1 MSKKY
6 IFRFS
11 FIILMVIFLSLSSYS
26 QEKKEDKGEVSIPWD
41 EFRKLLE
48 LDIDEVVLSW
58 EEFQKILD
66 QTGKKYIPPF
76 QLKDEK
82 VVLTREQFK
91 RLLDQMK
98 PPVITVVQPP
108 ADYLITKAAYQ
119 GRIARNNALLRAN
132 LSTEIFP
139 KERSQYVKIP
149 LFPMNIALKDVFF
162 DNRPGVVILE
172 NNKHTLATS
181 QVGQHQIMVDFSLK
195 TDLEEGP
202 RALSFPIPRT
212 PITSLD
218 LDIPFTKIE
227 VEVTNAQQVEVTE
240 RGGQTHV
247 FALLSP
253 SNFIGVKW
261 RRKLPEAVK
270 GPAKIYADTLS
281 HISIEDDALRVN
293 TDVSLSVLQNTIP
306 SLILKLPEGYSIL
319 NVRGSGLGD
328 WQEVKRREAS
338 YLEIPFDYPKK
349 GNFTIAITA
358 EKLLP
363 NASMAVDFTGFAVQ
377 EAIREKG
384 FLGVELKSASEATLS
399 SAEGLDRLDVSE
411 LPPVL
416 INRSQK
422 PLLFGFK
429 YLHHPFSLVLDIK
442 KHEELPIIS
451 TVVDSASGVTL
462 FTEDGKLVHR
472 LVYKVRNTSK
482 QFLELELPEDAQ
494 VWGLFVAGEPAKPRI
509 NQNKMLIPLN
519 RSRQGATGLVAFDVE
534 LIYYLKSKR
543 FGWLGHRDS
552 LFPVPDVII
561 SQMLWSVYLPVGYT
575 FPQFGGSVEKEKKA
589 RGIRPLLVTKR
600 RASRPLE
607 PPAGVPEKDKER
619 LRRELDDMKKQFSA
633 NLAIAEEQLAEQVEN
648 EAQFSQRVQDIQEGK
663 VQAVSGVLP
672 IRIIIPTT
680 GQVFRFAKTLVS
692 EEPLTLSFT
701 YTSRGMMTLVGLLIL
716 VIILILL
723 FVFRSR
729 MKKPIG
735 FLPETFRV
743 NYRHLTLLILSLVML
758 IFSNILALICFV
770 GFLLTFLPS
779 FKAKPKKS

>member
-11 FIILMVIFLSLSSYS
+11 IIILMAIFLSLSSYS

-41 EFRKLLE
+41 EFRRLLE
-48 LDIDEVVLSW
+48 LDKDEVVLSW
-58 EEFQKILD
+58 EEFQKILA

-91 RLLDQMK
+91 RLLNQMK

-108 ADYLITKAAYQ
+108 ADYLITKAAYR
-119 GRIARNNALLRAN
+119 GRITRSNALLQAI

-149 LFPMNIALKDVFF
+149 LFPLNIALKDVLF

-181 QVGQHQIMVDFSLK
+181 QVGQHQITVDFSLK
-195 TDLEEGP
+195 ADLEEGP

-240 RGGQTHV
+240 RGNQTHV

-253 SNFIGVKW
+253 SNFIGLKW

-270 GPAKIYADTLS
+270 GPAKVYADTLS

-306 SLILKLPEGYSIL
+306 SIMLKIPEGYSIL
-319 NVRGSGLGD
+319 DVRGSGIGD
-328 WQEVKRREAS
+328 WRELKRREVR

-349 GNFTIAITA
+349 GNFPIAITA

-363 NASMAVDFTGFAVQ
+363 NASMTVDFTGFAVD

-399 SAEGLDRLDVSE
+399 SSEGLDRLDVSE

-416 INRSQK
+416 ISRSQK

-429 YLHHPFSLVLDIK
+429 YLHHPYSLILDIK

-482 QFLELELPEDAQ
+482 QFLELKLPEDAQ
-494 VWGLFVAGEPAKPRI
+494 IWGLFVGGEPAKPRI
-509 NQNKMLIPLN
+509 NQNKILIPLN

-534 LIYYLKSKR
+534 LIYYLKSTR

-589 RGIRPLLVTKR
+589 KGIRPLLGAKR
-600 RASRPLE
+600 KVFKPLE
-607 PPAGVPEKDKER
+607 PSAEAPEKDKER
-619 LRRELDDMKKQFSA
+619 ARREMDDMKKQFSA

-648 EAQFSQRVQDIQEGK
+648 EAQFSQRVQEIQEGK
-663 VQAVSGVLP
+663 VPAVSGMLP

-680 GQVFRFAKTLVS
+680 GQVFRFAKTLIS
-692 EEPLTLSFT
+692 AEPLTLSFT
-701 YTSRGMMTLVGLLIL
+701 YASRGMITLAGLLVLI
-716 VIILILL
+716 VVLILL
-723 FVFRSR
+723 FAFRSK

-735 FLPETFRV
+735 FIPEKLRV
-743 NYRHLTLLILSLVML
+743 NYLHLSLLILSFIML
-758 IFSNILALICFV
+758 IFSNILAIICFV
-770 GFLLTFLPS
+770 GFILTLLPS
-779 FKAKPKKS
+779 LMAKPKKR

>member
-1 MSKKY
+1 MSKKCL
-6 IFRFS
+6 FRIPI
-11 FIILMVIFLSLSSYS
+11 IILIVLFLSLSSFP
-26 QEKKEDKGEVSIPWD
+26 QEKKEEKGSVSIPWE

-98 PPVITVVQPP
+98 PPAITIVHPP

-119 GRIARNNALLRAN
+119 GRITRTNALLRAVFN
-132 LSTEIFP
+132 TEIFP

-149 LFPMNIALKDVFF
+149 LFPLNMALKDVLF

-181 QVGQHQIMVDFSLK
+181 QVGQHQITVEFSLK

-253 SNFIGVKW
+253 SNSINLKW

-270 GPAKIYADTLS
+270 GPAKVYADTLN
-281 HISIEDDALRVN
+281 HLSIEDDALRVN
-293 TDVSLSVLQNTIP
+293 TDVSLSILQNTIP
-306 SLILKLPEGYSIL
+306 SLILEVPEGYSIL
-319 NVRGSGLGD
+319 DVRGTGVGD
-328 WQEVKRREAS
+328 WRELKRREAS
-338 YLEIPFDYPKK
+338 FLEIPFDYPKK
-349 GNFTIAITA
+349 GNIIISITS

-363 NASMAVDFTGFAVQ
+363 NASMAVDFTGFAV
-377 EAIREKG
+377 EDAIREKG
-384 FLGVELKSASEATLS
+384 FLGVELKSASEVTLTS
-399 SAEGLDRLDVSE
+399 SEGLDRLDVSE

-416 INRSQK
+416 ISRSQK

-429 YLHHPFSLVLDIK
+429 YLHHPYSLILDIK

-482 QFLELELPEDAQ
+482 QFLELELPESAQ

-509 NQNKMLIPLN
+509 NQNKILIPLN

-575 FPQFGGSVEKEKKA
+575 FPKFGGSVEKEKKA

-600 RASRPLE
+600 KVSRPLE
-607 PPAGVPEKDKER
+607 PQAGVPEKDKER

-692 EEPLTLSFT
+692 EEPLTLGFT
-701 YTSRGMMTLVGLLIL
+701 YASRGMMTLVGLLIL
-716 VIILILL
+716 IIILILL
-723 FVFRSR
+723 FVFRSK

-735 FLPETFRV
+735 FIPEALRV
-743 NYRHLTLLILSLVML
+743 NYLHLTLLILSLIML
-758 IFSNILALICFV
+758 VFSNILALICFV
-770 GFLLTFLPS
+770 GFLLTLLPS
-779 FKAKPKKS
+779 LKAKPKKA

>member
-6 IFRFS
+6 IFRLS
-11 FIILMVIFLSLSSYS
+11 FIILIAIFLSLSSYS

-48 LDIDEVVLSW
+48 LDKDEVVLSW
-58 EEFQKILD
+58 EEFQKILV

-108 ADYLITKAAYQ
+108 ADYLITKAAYM
-119 GRIARNNALLRAN
+119 GRITRSNALLRAN

-149 LFPMNIALKDVFF
+149 LFPMNIALKDVLF

-172 NNKHTLATS
+172 NNKHILATR
-181 QVGQHQIMVDFSLK
+181 QVGQHQIIVDFSLK

-253 SNFIGVKW
+253 SDFIGVKW
-261 RRKLPEAVK
+261 RRKLPEAIK

-306 SLILKLPEGYSIL
+306 SLTLKVPEGYSIL
-319 NVRGSGLGD
+319 DVRGSGLGD
-328 WQEVKRREAS
+328 WRELKRREVR
-338 YLEIPFDYPKK
+338 YMEIPFDYPKK

-363 NASMAVDFTGFAVQ
+363 NASMTVDFTGFAVE

-384 FLGVELKSASEATLS
+384 FLGVELKSASEVTLS

-416 INRSQK
+416 ITRSQK

-429 YLHHPFSLVLDIK
+429 YLHHPYSLILDIK

-494 VWGLFVAGEPAKPRI
+494 VWGLFVGGEPAKPRV
-509 NQNKMLIPLN
+509 NQNKILIPLN
-519 RSRQGATGLVAFDVE
+519 RSREGATGLVAFDVE
-534 LIYYLKSKR
+534 LIYYLKSTR
-543 FGWLGHRDS
+543 FGWLGHKKS
-552 LFPVPDVII
+552 LFPVPGVII

-589 RGIRPLLVTKR
+589 KGIRPLLGTK
-600 RASRPLE
+600 SKVFRPLE

-663 VQAVSGVLP
+663 VPAVSGVLP

-680 GQVFRFAKTLVS
+680 GQVFRFAKTLIS
-692 EEPLTLSFT
+692 EEPLTLRFT
-701 YTSRGMMTLVGLLIL
+701 YASRGMMTLAGLLIL
-716 VIILILL
+716 VIVLILL
-723 FVFRSR
+723 FAFRSK

-735 FLPETFRV
+735 FIPEKLRV
-743 NYRHLTLLILSLVML
+743 NYLHLTLLILSLTML
-758 IFSNILALICFV
+758 LFSNILALICFV
-770 GFLLTFLPS
+770 GFILTLLPS
-779 FKAKPKKS
+779 LMAKPKKG

>member
-1 MSKKY
+1 MA
-6 IFRFS
+6 
-11 FIILMVIFLSLSSYS
+11 IFLSMSSFP

-58 EEFQKILD
+58 EEFQKILA

-98 PPVITVVQPP
+98 PPVITVIHPP
-108 ADYLITKAAYQ
+108 ADYLITKAAYR
-119 GRIARNNALLRAN
+119 GRITRNNALLRAN

-149 LFPMNIALKDVFF
+149 LFPMNIALKDVLF

-253 SNFIGVKW
+253 SNFISVKW

-319 NVRGSGLGD
+319 DVRGSGLGD
-328 WQEVKRREAS
+328 WREVKRREVS

-349 GNFTIAITA
+349 GNFTIAVTA

-363 NASMAVDFTGFAVQ
+363 NASMAVDFTGFAVE

-416 INRSQK
+416 ISRSQK

-429 YLHHPFSLVLDIK
+429 YLHHPYSLILDIK

-509 NQNKMLIPLN
+509 NQNKILIPLN

-607 PPAGVPEKDKER
+607 PSAGVPEKDKER

-692 EEPLTLSFT
+692 EEPLTLRFT

-716 VIILILL
+716 VIILVLL

-729 MKKPIG
+729 MKKPIS
-735 FLPETFRV
+735 FIPEKLRV
-743 NYRHLTLLILSLVML
+743 NYLHLTLLILSFIML
-758 IFSNILALICFV
+758 IFSDILALICFV
-770 GFLLTFLPS
+770 GFLLTLLPS
-779 FKAKPKKS
+779 FKAKPKKK

>member
-11 FIILMVIFLSLSSYS
+11 FIILMAIFLSLSSYP

-58 EEFQKILD
+58 EEFQKILA

-119 GRIARNNALLRAN
+119 GRITRNNALLQAN

-162 DNRPGVVILE
+162 DKRPGVVILE

-181 QVGQHQIMVDFSLK
+181 QVGQHQITVDFSLK
-195 TDLEEGP
+195 TDLEKGP

-240 RGGQTHV
+240 RAGQTHV

-306 SLILKLPEGYSIL
+306 SIILKLPEGYSIL

-328 WQEVKRREAS
+328 WLEVKRRETN

-349 GNFTIAITA
+349 GNFTVAITA

-363 NASMAVDFTGFAVQ
+363 NASMAVDFTGFAVE

-416 INRSQK
+416 ISRSQK

-429 YLHHPFSLVLDIK
+429 YLHHPYSLVLDIK

-482 QFLELELPEDAQ
+482 QFLELELPEEAQ

-509 NQNKMLIPLN
+509 NQNKILIPLN

-534 LIYYLKSKR
+534 LIYYLKAKR
-543 FGWLGHRDS
+543 FGWLGQRDS
-552 LFPVPDVII
+552 LFPAPDVII

-600 RASRPLE
+600 RASRSLE
-607 PPAGVPEKDKER
+607 PAAGAPEKDKER
-619 LRRELDDMKKQFSA
+619 LRQELDDMKKQFSA

-723 FVFRSR
+723 FVFRSK

-743 NYRHLTLLILSLVML
+743 NYFHLALLILSLVML
-758 IFSNILALICFV
+758 LFSNILALICFV
-770 GFLLTFLPS
+770 GFLLTLLPS
-779 FKAKPKKS
+779 FKSKPKKK

>member
-6 IFRFS
+6 IFRLS
-11 FIILMVIFLSLSSYS
+11 FIILIAIFLSLSSYS
-26 QEKKEDKGEVSIPWD
+26 QEKKEDKGEVSIPWE

-48 LDIDEVVLSW
+48 LDKDEVVLSW
-58 EEFQKILD
+58 EEFQKILA

-98 PPVITVVQPP
+98 PPVITVVHPP
-108 ADYLITKAAYQ
+108 ADYLITKAAYR
-119 GRIARNNALLRAN
+119 GKITRNNALLRAN

-149 LFPMNIALKDVFF
+149 LFPMNIALKDVLF

-181 QVGQHQIMVDFSLK
+181 QVGQHQIIVDFSLK
-195 TDLEEGP
+195 TDLEKGP

-240 RGGQTHV
+240 RGSQTHV

-253 SNFIGVKW
+253 SDFIGLKW
-261 RRKLPEAVK
+261 RRQLPEAVK

-306 SLILKLPEGYSIL
+306 SITLKVPEGYSIL
-319 NVRGSGLGD
+319 DVRGSGLGD
-328 WQEVKRREAS
+328 WRELKRREVS

-349 GNFTIAITA
+349 GNFAIAITT

-363 NASMAVDFTGFAVQ
+363 NASMAVDFTGFAVE

-384 FLGVELKSASEATLS
+384 FLGVELKSASEVTLS

-416 INRSQK
+416 ITRSQK

-429 YLHHPFSLVLDIK
+429 YLHHPYSLILDIK

-472 LVYKVRNTSK
+472 LVYKIRNTSK

-494 VWGLFVAGEPAKPRI
+494 VWGLFVGGEPAKPRV
-509 NQNKMLIPLN
+509 NQNKILIPLN

-561 SQMLWSVYLPVGYT
+561 SQLLWSVYLPVGYT
-575 FPQFGGSVEKEKKA
+575 FPQFGGTVEKEIKA
-589 RGIRPLLVTKR
+589 KGIRPLLGAKR
-600 RASRPLE
+600 KFFSYME

-619 LRRELDDMKKQFSA
+619 LRRDLDDMKKQFSP
-633 NLAIAEEQLAEQVEN
+633 NLAIAEEQLVEQVEN

-663 VQAVSGVLP
+663 VPAVGGVLP
-672 IRIIIPTT
+672 IRIIVPTT

-692 EEPLTLSFT
+692 EEPLILRFT
-701 YTSRGMMTLVGLLIL
+701 YASRGMMTLVGLLIL

-723 FVFRSR
+723 FAFRSK
-729 MKKPIG
+729 MKKPVG
-735 FLPETFRV
+735 FIPEKLRV
-743 NYRHLTLLILSLVML
+743 NYLHLTLLILSLIML
-758 IFSNILALICFV
+758 IFSNILAIICFV
-770 GFLLTFLPS
+770 GFILTLLPS
-779 FKAKPKKS
+779 LLAKPKKA

>member
-6 IFRFS
+6 IFRLS
-11 FIILMVIFLSLSSYS
+11 FIILIALFLSLSSYS
-26 QEKKEDKGEVSIPWD
+26 QEKKEEKGEVSIPWE

-58 EEFQKILD
+58 EEFQKILA

-98 PPVITVVQPP
+98 PPVITIVQPP

-119 GRIARNNALLRAN
+119 GRITRNNALLRASF
-132 LSTEIFP
+132 STEIFP

-149 LFPMNIALKDVFF
+149 LFPMNIALKEVLF

-181 QVGQHQIMVDFSLK
+181 QVGQHQITVDFSLK

-227 VEVTNAQQVEVTE
+227 VEVTNAQQVEVSE
-240 RGGQTHV
+240 RGSQTHV

-293 TDVSLSVLQNTIP
+293 ADVSLSVLQNTIP
-306 SLILKLPEGYSIL
+306 SLILKIPEGYSIL
-319 NVRGSGLGD
+319 DVRGSGLGD
-328 WQEVKRREAS
+328 WLELKRREVS

-349 GNFTIAITA
+349 GNFSIAITA

-363 NASMAVDFTGFAVQ
+363 NATMAVDYTGFSVE

-384 FLGVELKSASEATLS
+384 FLGVELKSASEVTLS

-411 LPPVL
+411 LPPAL
-416 INRSQK
+416 IARSQK

-429 YLHHPFSLVLDIK
+429 YLHHPYSLILDIK

-494 VWGLFVAGEPAKPRI
+494 VWGLFVGGEPAKPRV
-509 NQNKMLIPLN
+509 NQNKILIPLN

-561 SQMLWSVYLPVGYT
+561 SQLLWSVYLPVGYT
-575 FPQFGGSVEKEKKA
+575 FPQFGGTVEKEIKA
-589 RGIRPLLVTKR
+589 KGIRPLLGAKR
-600 RASRPLE
+600 KFISYIE

-619 LRRELDDMKKQFSA
+619 LRRDLDDMKKQFSP

-663 VQAVSGVLP
+663 VPAVGGVLP
-672 IRIIIPTT
+672 IRIIVPTT

-692 EEPLTLSFT
+692 EEPLILSFT
-701 YTSRGMMTLVGLLIL
+701 YASRGMRTLVGLLIL
-716 VIILILL
+716 VIVLIFL
-723 FVFRSR
+723 FAFRSK
-729 MKKPIG
+729 MKKPVG
-735 FLPETFRV
+735 FIPEKFRV
-743 NYRHLTLLILSLVML
+743 NYLHLSLLILSIIML

-770 GFLLTFLPS
+770 GFILMLLPS
-779 FKAKPKKS
+779 FLAKPKKA

>member
-6 IFRFS
+6 IFRLS
-11 FIILMVIFLSLSSYS
+11 FIILIAIFLSLSSYS
-26 QEKKEDKGEVSIPWD
+26 QEKKEDKGEVSIPWE

-48 LDIDEVVLSW
+48 LDKDEVVLSW
-58 EEFQKILD
+58 EEFQKILA

-98 PPVITVVQPP
+98 PPVITVVHPP
-108 ADYLITKAAYQ
+108 ADYLITKAAYR
-119 GRIARNNALLRAN
+119 GRITRSNALLRAN

-149 LFPMNIALKDVFF
+149 LFPMNIALKDVLF

-172 NNKHTLATS
+172 NNKHTLATR
-181 QVGQHQIMVDFSLK
+181 QVGQHEIMVDFSLK

-253 SNFIGVKW
+253 SDFIGLKW
-261 RRKLPEAVK
+261 RRQLPEAVK

-306 SLILKLPEGYSIL
+306 SLILKVPEGYSIL
-319 NVRGSGLGD
+319 DVRGSGLGD
-328 WQEVKRREAS
+328 WRELKRREVN

-349 GNFTIAITA
+349 GNFAIAITT

-363 NASMAVDFTGFAVQ
+363 NASMAVDFTGFAVE

-384 FLGVELKSASEATLS
+384 FLGVELKSASEVTLS

-416 INRSQK
+416 ITRSQK

-429 YLHHPFSLVLDIK
+429 YLHHPYSLILDIK

-472 LVYKVRNTSK
+472 LVYKIRNTSK

-494 VWGLFVAGEPAKPRI
+494 VWGLFVGGEPAKPRV
-509 NQNKMLIPLN
+509 NQNKILIPLN

-534 LIYYLKSKR
+534 LIYYLKSTR
-543 FGWLGHRDS
+543 FGWLGHKKS

-589 RGIRPLLVTKR
+589 KGIRPLLGTKR
-600 RASRPLE
+600 KVFRPLE

-663 VQAVSGVLP
+663 VPAVSGVLP

-680 GQVFRFAKTLVS
+680 GQVFRFAKTLIS
-692 EEPLTLSFT
+692 EEPLTLRFT
-701 YTSRGMMTLVGLLIL
+701 YASRGMTTLVGLLIL
-716 VIILILL
+716 VIVLILL
-723 FVFRSR
+723 FIFRSR

-735 FLPETFRV
+735 FIPEKLRV
-743 NYRHLTLLILSLVML
+743 NYLHLTLLILSLIML
-758 IFSNILALICFV
+758 LFSNILALICFV
-770 GFLLTFLPS
+770 GFILALLPS
-779 FKAKPKKS
+779 LMAKPKKG

>member
-1 MSKKY
+1 MSKKC
-6 IFRFS
+6 IFRIS
-11 FIILMVIFLSLSSYS
+11 FIILVAIFLSLSSYS
-26 QEKKEDKGEVSIPWD
+26 QEKKEEKGEVSIPWE
-41 EFRKLLE
+41 EFRRLLE
-48 LDIDEVVLSW
+48 LDKDEVVLSW
-58 EEFQKILD
+58 EEFQKILV

-98 PPVITVVQPP
+98 PPVITVVHPP
-108 ADYLITKAAYQ
+108 ADYLITKAAYR
-119 GRIARNNALLRAN
+119 GRIARTNALLRAN
-132 LSTEIFP
+132 FSTEIFP

-149 LFPMNIALKDVFF
+149 LFPMNIALKEVLF
-162 DNRPGVVILE
+162 DNRPGVVIFE

-181 QVGQHQIMVDFSLK
+181 QVGQHQIAVDFSLK

-261 RRKLPEAVK
+261 RRKLPEAIK
-270 GPAKIYADTLS
+270 GPAKIYADTLN

-293 TDVSLSVLQNTIP
+293 TDISLSVLQNTIP
-306 SLILKLPEGYSIL
+306 SLIFKVPEGYSIL
-319 NVRGSGLGD
+319 DVRGSGLGD
-328 WQEVKRREAS
+328 WRELKRREVS

-349 GNFTIAITA
+349 GNFTIAMTA

-363 NASMAVDFTGFAVQ
+363 NATMAVDFTGFSVE

-384 FLGVELKSASEATLS
+384 FLGVELKSASEVTLS

-411 LPPVL
+411 LPAVL
-416 INRSQK
+416 ITRSQK

-429 YLHHPFSLVLDIK
+429 YLHHPYSLILDIK

-494 VWGLFVAGEPAKPRI
+494 IWGLFVGGEPAKPRV
-509 NQNKMLIPLN
+509 NKNKILIPLN

-589 RGIRPLLVTKR
+589 KGIRPLLGGKSKFFSTI
-600 RASRPLE
+600 E

-619 LRRELDDMKKQFSA
+619 LRRELDEMKKQFSP

-663 VQAVSGVLP
+663 VPAVGGVLP

-692 EEPLTLSFT
+692 EEPLTLRLT
-701 YTSRGMMTLVGLLIL
+701 YASRGMMTLVGFLIL
-716 VIILILL
+716 VIVLILL
-723 FVFRSR
+723 YAFRSK
-729 MKKPIG
+729 MKKPLG
-735 FLPETFRV
+735 FIPEKFRV
-743 NYRHLTLLILSLVML
+743 NYLHLSLLILSIIML
-758 IFSNILALICFV
+758 IFSNILAIICFV
-770 GFLLTFLPS
+770 GFILTLMSSLLVKLK
-779 FKAKPKKS
+779 KA